1 MVNILVT
8 AVVVVFSVVALTHL
22 LLFQVQRCQHVT
34 IGSNTSELFLFL
46 AAVAVVLVAGVE
58 LAELARL
65 ELSSG

>member
-1 MVNILVT
+1 M
-8 AVVVVFSVVALTHL
+8 
-22 LLFQVQRCQHVT
+22 T

-46 AAVAVVLVAGVE
+46 AAVAVVLAAAVVAGVVE

>member
-1 MVNILVT
+1 M
-8 AVVVVFSVVALTHL
+8 
-22 LLFQVQRCQHVT
+22 QRCQHVA
-34 IGSNTSELFLFL
+34 IASNTSELFLFL